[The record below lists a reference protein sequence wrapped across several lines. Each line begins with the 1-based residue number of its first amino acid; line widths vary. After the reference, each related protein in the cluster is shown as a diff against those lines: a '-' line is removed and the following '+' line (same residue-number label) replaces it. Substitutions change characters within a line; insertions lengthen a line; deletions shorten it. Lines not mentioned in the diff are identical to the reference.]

1 MFQFSVPK
9 CMAVGAIPK
18 LLMLKQDMEPLQSTG
33 RPFLCG
39 KGCAPPGNVDKN
51 SRSGVGHPSSRDG
64 FQVEVRKKGLNRCGS
79 Q

>member
-33 RPFLCG
+33 RPFFVA
-39 KGCAPPGNVDKN
+39 KDAHHQATSITFTV
-51 SRSGVGHPSSRDG
+51 
-64 FQVEVRKKGLNRCGS
+64 RCGAPE
-79 Q
+79 